1 MIKAS
6 VSSDKN
12 VPLSLMADSL
22 LSALLSLASS
32 SSVEKFKLAYNQEF
46 YWVLII
52 IKEESSLKSNLFG
65 RVSVNQLKFEYVRT
79 NKKALF

>member
-1 MIKAS
+1 MIKPS